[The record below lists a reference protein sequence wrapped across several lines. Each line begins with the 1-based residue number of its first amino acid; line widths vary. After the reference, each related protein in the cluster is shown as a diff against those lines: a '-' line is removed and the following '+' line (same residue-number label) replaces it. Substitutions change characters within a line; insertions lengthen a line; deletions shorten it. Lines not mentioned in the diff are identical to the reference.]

1 VLSYIERELADIWKE
16 NVMEDLESRSLSYV
30 IVEESLVDLKK
41 EFSGEDNETIK
52 ITKLKKVE

>member
-1 VLSYIERELADIWKE
+1 
-16 NVMEDLESRSLSYV
+16 MEDLESRSLSYV
-30 IVEESLVDLKK
+30 IVEEFLVDLKK